1 MKIIMIKKDYQR
13 PTMQVVALNVNAQI
27 LTGSV
32 TDVITNLDDPI
43 TIPTDDDTGDIID
56 AMAREDF
63 QFDEEEE
70 W

>member
-1 MKIIMIKKDYQR
+1 MTKKEYML
-13 PTMQVVALNVNAQI
+13 PTMQVIKLNMNAQM

-32 TDVITNLDDPI
+32 TDIITNLDDPI
-43 TIPTDDDTGDIID
+43 TIPTEDPIGDIGD

-63 QFDEEEE
+63 VFEEEEE